1 MSPSNSSCQRYGDSP
16 GLLSLEMFPLEV
28 IPLELLAMSFA
39 LLVATLEL
47 FAVSLEPLM
56 SVAEEFAVDGF
67 SASLEIAGTS
77 AEDEVGSSIGDSVA
91 EDRFVS
97 LEGVVCSLISVFS
110 ALDEESEEQA
120 AAKMATPAQREKRLK
135 RGDFMP

>member
-1 MSPSNSSCQRYGDSP
+1 MSPEASFDEDDSMA
-16 GLLSLEMFPLEV
+16 G
-28 IPLELLAMSFA
+28 I
-39 LLVATLEL
+39 
-47 FAVSLEPLM
+47 
-56 SVAEEFAVDGF
+56 SV
-67 SASLEIAGTS
+67 
-77 AEDEVGSSIGDSVA
+77 EDEVGSSIGVSVA

-135 RGDFMP
+135 RGDFML